1 MRPETS
7 NVADLHPASEVFYSG
22 ALVRIAR
29 MMIALSVIAAAGIW
43 LRFGWRIAAGFA
55 AGAAIAYINFHWL
68 KRAVIGLADRITQT
82 PNTQRRSR
90 VVLRFFIRY
99 VLACLAAYWLYRFA
113 PETLI
118 AFLAGLFLPVAAILC
133 EAAFEVYTALARGT

>member
-1 MRPETS
+1 MRSETN
-7 NVADLHPASEVFYSG
+7 NVADLDPAEAFYSG
-22 ALVRIAR
+22 ALDRIAR
-29 MMIALSVIAAAGIW
+29 MMVVLSVIAVAGIW

-68 KRAVIGLADRITQT
+68 KRAVIALADRITQT
-82 PNTQRRSR
+82 PTTQGRSR

-113 PETLI
+113 PETLTG
-118 AFLAGLFLPVAAILC
+118 FLAGLFSPAAAILC
-133 EAAFEVYTALARGT
+133 EAVFEVYRALARGT